1 MNRSSAGWLRNAR
14 LTVTLI
20 VFPGSIRPSRTPFRS
35 PGVTLRAARGFARA
49 GAALAVS
56 TVDPAMAMATSKLSV
71 RWLSRM
77 PPPKIARHHTEI
89 ALQLLGVTP
98 PAQKTS
104 LFYDGAHGPVR
115 FVRRDSGLYRRS
127 GSRPDWNQP
136 SSTSVLGRTGV
147 HLPGADGPEGWRP
160 QTPLLISRSGVDSRS
175 WSAPRAWNQ
184 PPADPQSA
192 RLLTKTRLSR
202 APRAAPVLRRK

>member
-98 PAQKTS
+98 PAQKPS
-104 LFYDGAHGPVR
+104 LFYDGGPWTGSIRPSR
-115 FVRRDSGLYRRS
+115 F
-127 GSRPDWNQP
+127 RP
-136 SSTSVLGRTGV
+136 
-147 HLPGADGPEGWRP
+147 LPQIEFA
-160 QTPLLISRSGVDSRS
+160 PLLV
-175 WSAPRAWNQ
+175 SAF
-184 PPADPQSA
+184 
-192 RLLTKTRLSR
+192 
-202 APRAAPVLRRK
+202 V